1 MSSLADDIRAQARVA
16 RTVGT
21 SLSTTASNTR
31 TKITTM
37 QWKSTSA
44 DFCRQKLTEFTRIM
58 DQRSADAHALA
69 ITIDKHAAS
78 VESRV
83 DTLETI
89 VGLPGRAVDA
99 VTGPP
104 TYSRPIPTEAIRGG
118 AAR

>member
-1 MSSLADDIRAQARVA
+1 MA

-37 QWKSTSA
+37 HWKSTSA

-69 ITIDKHAAS
+69 AKIDAHAAS

-83 DTLETI
+83 DTIEAI
-89 VGLPGRAVDA
+89 AGLPGRVADA

-104 TYSRPIPTEAIRGG
+104 AQSRPIPTEAIRGG
-118 AAR
+118 AAW